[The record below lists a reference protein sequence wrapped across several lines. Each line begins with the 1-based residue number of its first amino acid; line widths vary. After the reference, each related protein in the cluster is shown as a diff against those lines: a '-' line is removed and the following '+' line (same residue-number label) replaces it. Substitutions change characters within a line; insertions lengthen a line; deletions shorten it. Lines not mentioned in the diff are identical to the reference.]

1 MSSLREDKP
10 THLDEFTGMFQTH
23 ELFFPSPA
31 KKIQNFNYTQIQ
43 GVRKIKLYYIIIF
56 TEASLFLFLKS
67 KPVVHRK
74 TDVSVY

>member
-10 THLDEFTGMFQTH
+10 THLDEFTGMFQRH

-31 KKIQNFNYTQIQ
+31 KNTELQLYTDTE
-43 GVRKIKLYYIIIF
+43 RETKIKLYCIIIF
-56 TEASLFLFLKS
+56 TGASLFLFLKS
-67 KPVVHRK
+67 KQVIHKK